1 MAVKTIFF
9 LFFLCLCSLVNAENS
24 QEGSLNNYHGPG
36 ATVSSNNVT
45 TDTSTTTQNTY
56 NGAGSSSEMPVGSA
70 ISPSYMSSGMDS
82 CLKGN
87 GGSLQTLNV
96 GFSSGG
102 YTIDEDCTR
111 RRDSKLLSDLSMKVP
126 AIALMCQS
134 LSVWKAMLVSGT
146 PCPMLANGKLVVGRR
161 AFLMMKRQP
170 EIYIPDY
177 NKDTKKWYDTLLNIG
192 AEETDEEDTTT
203 SVIAK
208 FRSSIR

>member
-1 MAVKTIFF
+1 MVSKTIV
-9 LFFLCLCSLVNAENS
+9 LLLFLCLSSLVKAEVK
-24 QEGSLNNYHGPG
+24 QEGSLNSFTGEG
-36 ATVSSNNVT
+36 AQVSSNNNT

-56 NGAGSSSEMPVGSA
+56 NGAGSSSQMPVGSA
-70 ISPSYMSSGMDS
+70 ISPSYMSSGMDT
-82 CLKGN
+82 CLKGT
-87 GGSLQTLNV
+87 GGSLQTLSV

-102 YTIDEDCTR
+102 YTIDEGCTR

-146 PCPMLANGKLVVGRR
+146 PCPMLSNGKLVVGKR

-170 EIYIPDY
+170 EVYIPDY
-177 NKDTKKWYDTLLNIG
+177 NKDTKEWYDTLLNIG
-192 AEETDEEDTTT
+192 VEETDEEDTNT

-208 FRSSIR
+208 FRSSVK